1 MKRVVNSFLQMWDNF
16 AGESLIIAAT
26 NHQHLLDPALWRRF
40 DELIYFGVP
49 DKERQIR
56 ILKKYLRATRT
67 KGIDLDYLADKT
79 GGMSPADLEMICL
92 NAIKE
97 VILSGKK
104 SLTED
109 ILEEYIEKQGE
120 RIKIKNKIMS
130 GE

>member
-1 MKRVVNSFLQMWDNF
+1 
-16 AGESLIIAAT
+16 
-26 NHQHLLDPALWRRF
+26 
-40 DELIYFGVP
+40 
-49 DKERQIR
+49 
-56 ILKKYLRATRT
+56 
-67 KGIDLDYLADKT
+67 
-79 GGMSPADLEMICL
+79 MSPADIEMICL

-109 ILEEYIEKQGE
+109 ILEDYIEKQSE